1 MNKKFG
7 LILEKW
13 AEKAKVRVTEILKQ
27 KVTQLP
33 GISVCSFLFLSGII
47 NRNEHILRGNRE
59 IFGEKSRLCRKRVK
73 SERFRG
79 LFLGPFGLKSEEKL
93 E

>member
-13 AEKAKVRVTEILKQ
+13 AEKAKVRVSWEGNKRIFSKKEGFDVEEI
-27 KVTQLP
+27 
-33 GISVCSFLFLSGII
+33 
-47 NRNEHILRGNRE
+47 
-59 IFGEKSRLCRKRVK
+59 K